1 MTDLTYDP
9 THVYTAEEIIA
20 RRAAFDA
27 AVQQDTAARAA
38 SMFDAAT
45 GKPVYSVGGTDVYQL
60 PDIAVRTGPP
70 WPLLIAGGILLWILL
85 DNDKRGGGRGD
96 F

>member
-9 THVYTAEEIIA
+9 THVYTAEEIAA

-27 AVQQDTAARAA
+27 AVQQDTAQRAA
-38 SMFDAAT
+38 SLLDVS
-45 GKPVYSVGGTDVYQL
+45 GRPIYSGAGVDVYTL
-60 PDIAVRTGPP
+60 PDIAVKTGPP
-70 WPLLIAGGILLWILL
+70 WSLLLAGGLLLWLLL